1 MSQTKSLSTGKPEN
15 YKNMDQ
21 KSHVKPKLIELALF
35 NNTLPEIASEAS
47 SETELSKTSKST
59 RNNSKN
65 SSVSKS
71 KSKRHQP
78 YTKSKPKVANP
89 KIRNEF
95 TTFQQ
100 ELNQNESLFRNDF
113 ASMVPLRSNTHTD
126 HYGSMQSMQY
136 FPPNSTIFVP
146 SMPYQSCPQQY
157 SQQYSQQ
164 FSQQQTSTAYSQV
177 YFYPN
182 PTQQFQNQGFT
193 GGGGGGGC
201 QQFANPQFIQASPFQ
216 NHFQANFQPQFQ
228 DSIQA
233 HVFPVLEPGQQ
244 FQLPMVQLKTPISK
258 TVNYQVPDSE
268 NRITEIFENQDFL
281 NNEIISNDH
290 FFNIKNDPDGPQFKY
305 FKLKASKKKKFK
317 KEATDEKVKL
327 ESNSPEIEQMA
338 DRIIYDDMMLDE
350 QSEYPDQF
358 QLPPTPMDEA
368 RQNCTDTSIEMYPRR
383 KKWPSLLPESREP
396 SLKRTRQSFTS
407 MTKIELVDEFQNQQ
421 TQDSRLTMADFCRQR
436 EICVRTFRI
445 WVKNYPELLKSKH
458 DNRKKKRTVWKK
470 NLESSAEDENV
481 EENVDETMVED
492 GEIVDGNMELQ
503 RFEPPTMSI
512 GRIEQTLPE
521 LNPKDIKLMPI
532 V

>member
-21 KSHVKPKLIELALF
+21 ESHVEPKLISLALF
-35 NNTLPEIASEAS
+35 NNTLPKTTSEAS
-47 SETELSKTSKST
+47 SETELSKTSK
-59 RNNSKN
+59 RNSKN
-65 SSVSKS
+65 SSGSKS

-78 YTKSKPKVANP
+78 YSKSKPKVANP

-113 ASMVPLRSNTHTD
+113 ASMVPLRSTTHPD

-157 SQQYSQQ
+157 SQPFSQQ
-164 FSQQQTSTAYSQV
+164 ISQQQTSTSYSQV

-182 PTQQFQNQGFT
+182 PSQQFQNQGFV
-193 GGGGGGGC
+193 GGGGC
-201 QQFANPQFIQASPFQ
+201 QQFTNPQFIPASSPFQ

-258 TVNYQVPDSE
+258 TGNYQVPDGE
-268 NRITEIFENQDFL
+268 NRITEIFENHDFL
-281 NNEIISNDH
+281 NNEIVLNDH

-305 FKLKASKKKKFK
+305 FKKTKASKKKKFK
-317 KEATDEKVKL
+317 KEAADEKVKL
-327 ESNSPEIEQMA
+327 ESISPVIEQMA

-358 QLPPTPMDEA
+358 QLPPTPMDPTID
-368 RQNCTDTSIEMYPRR
+368 CLYPRR
-383 KKWPSLLPESREP
+383 KKYPRLSDLEP

-407 MTKIELVDEFQNQQ
+407 MTKIELVDKFQNQQ

-470 NLESSAEDENV
+470 SLESSAEDENA
-481 EENVDETMVED
+481 EENLDENMVED
-492 GEIVDGNMELQ
+492 GEIVDGNMEVQ
-503 RFEPPTMSI
+503 CFEPPTMII